1 MTKETLK
8 LMKVEQVSI
17 NFEIDAFETLARF
30 CDEIKKSDGFD
41 FTKVFQYTQL
51 TWRTNQISPM
61 NIFPILKERIQ
72 GKVHIK
78 LFKEI
83 SEMCFVFEVKTSTG
97 DYACKVIKE
106 KEPYK
111 PSIHGQWG
119 INPLSF
125 RKKE

>member
-1 MTKETLK
+1 MEQKE
-8 LMKVEQVSI
+8 I
-17 NFEIDAFETLARF
+17 NFELDAFETVTRF
-30 CDEIKKSDGFD
+30 CDEIKKSDGVD
-41 FTKVFQYTQL
+41 FNGAFKYTQL

-61 NIFPILKERIQ
+61 NIFPILKERIH
-72 GKVHIK
+72 GKIHIK
-78 LFKEI
+78 LLKEI
-83 SEMCFVFEVKTSTG
+83 SEMCFTYIVKTSTG
-97 DYACKVIKE
+97 DYTCKVIKE